1 MIIYIIIICVFCI
14 VNMEKTYKSNL
25 SEFIGAGG
33 KVDALDFGE
42 DRCYSAHIV
51 EDAAVDIPDYYSRVF
66 CIVNFDI
73 FFLKRFFNYKKA
85 FFLLLEKQ
93 V

>member
-1 MIIYIIIICVFCI
+1 
-14 VNMEKTYKSNL
+14 MEKTYKSNL

-51 EDAAVDIPDYYSRVF
+51 EDAAIDIPDYYSRVF